1 MQVHVIAYL
10 KRLGEMMVILIVLRN
25 YVGQALTD
33 LRVILVR
40 EIVIE
45 DLSH

>member
-1 MQVHVIAYL
+1 MIAYL

-25 YVGQALTD
+25 YVGQVLTD